1 MTMLGFV
8 KTDGCGGRLSGWLTL
23 ALAGTA
29 LSVSACTLD
38 VTDPDIITPDN
49 LQGGSTL
56 PTGRAAAIGDFAL
69 SYGGSGAD
77 GSSGTEGIIMM
88 SGLLADEWINS
99 ETFPTRIEIDRRA
112 TLATNGT
119 LTGWFR
125 TISRARRSMEFAAG
139 RFRALSDTTANT
151 GLSEMLS
158 LSGYTYLWFA
168 ENWCSGVPFSTAN
181 PDGSLVFGQPLTRA
195 QITDTAIARFTAALT
210 AGNAAVNVSS
220 GTRAIVQNLAR
231 IGLARALVYRGG
243 TGDFATAATTIASV
257 PTTYSYQIGYSE
269 TTTRENNGVFVA
281 NGNAKR
287 YSVADGEGINGLR
300 YRSTGDIR
308 DTTVRLNVGTPSA
321 PNVGFDMVTA
331 QFDQLRFP
339 DRKTSIP
346 LATGAEARLIE
357 AENALQLGDT
367 ANGGVFY
374 QRLDSLR
381 AHPPAYF
388 FLNPAI
394 PPPPPPPA
402 PTAMS
407 MLTTADATT
416 FGGAVNLLFRERA
429 LWMWLSAHRLAD
441 LRRLSRAPY
450 NRLPETVFPTGDYFK
465 GGKYGTDYNFP
476 VPFEE
481 TNNPNFTQCLDRLP

>member
-1 MTMLGFV
+1 MTMLGIA
-8 KTDGCGGRLSGWLTL
+8 KTDGRGGRLSRWL
-23 ALAGTA
+23 ALTVAVAA
-29 LSVSACTLD
+29 LPAMACHLD

-49 LQGGSTL
+49 LSGASTL
-56 PTGRAAAIGDFAL
+56 PTIRAAAIGDFAL

-77 GSSGTEGIIMM
+77 GSSGTEGIVMM
-88 SGLLADEWINS
+88 GGLLGDEFVNS

-112 TLATNGT
+112 TLVTNGT

-139 RFRALSDTTANT
+139 RFRALSDTTTNS

-181 PDGSLVFGQPLTRA
+181 PDGSLVFGQPLTRGEM
-195 QITDTAIARFTAALT
+195 TDTAIARFTAAL
-210 AGNAAVNVSS
+210 AAANALLATVS
-220 GTRAIVQNLAR
+220 TKVTMQTLAR
-231 IGLARALVYRGG
+231 VGLARSLLDRGG
-243 TGDFATAATTIASV
+243 ATDFATAAATVAGV
-257 PTTYSYQIGYSE
+257 PTSFAYLVGYSE
-269 TTTRENNGVFVA
+269 TTTRENNGVFIA

-300 YRSTGDIR
+300 YRTAGDIR
-308 DTTVRLNVGTPSA
+308 DTTIRINGT
-321 PNVGFDMVTA
+321 NTGFDASTP

-346 LATGAEARLIE
+346 LATGTEARLIE

-381 AHPPAYF
+381 AHPPGYWW
-388 FLNPAI
+388 LNPSI
-394 PPPPPPPA
+394 PA
-402 PTAMS
+402 PTAMP
-407 MLTTADATT
+407 MLTTTDATT

-429 LWMWLSAHRLAD
+429 LWMWLSAHRLGD
-441 LRRLSRAPY
+441 MRRLARAPY
-450 NRLPETVFPTGDYFK
+450 SRPGESVFPTGAYFK
-465 GGKYGTDYNFP
+465 GGLYGTDYNFP

>member
-1 MTMLGFV
+1 MTTIGFA
-8 KTDGCGGRLSGWLTL
+8 KTDGRGGRLRRWL
-23 ALAGTA
+23 ALIAAVAA
-29 LSVSACTLD
+29 LPVAACTLD

-49 LQGGSTL
+49 LQGAGAL
-56 PTGRAAAIGDFAL
+56 PTIRAAAIGDFAI
-69 SYGGSGAD
+69 SYSGSGAD
-77 GSSGTEGIIMM
+77 GSSGTEGIVMM

-112 TLATNGT
+112 TLPTNGT

-125 TISRARRSMEFAAG
+125 TISRARRSTEFAAG

-158 LSGYTYLWFA
+158 LSAYTYLWFA
-168 ENWCSGVPFSTAN
+168 ENWCSGVPFSNDN
-181 PDGSLVFGQPLTRA
+181 PDGSLVYGQPLTRA
-195 QITDTAIARFTAALT
+195 QMTDTAIARFTTAL
-210 AGNAAVNVSS
+210 AVANAATGVSA

-231 IGLARALVYRGG
+231 MGLARALVYRGG
-243 TGDFATAATTIASV
+243 AGDFATAAATVASV
-257 PTTYSYQIGYSE
+257 PTTYSYQIGHSE

-287 YSVADGEGINGLR
+287 YSVADSEGVNGLGF
-300 YRSTGDIR
+300 RSANDPRVPSI
-308 DTTVRLNVGTPSA
+308 RLNVGNPPA
-321 PNVGFDMVTA
+321 PNLGFDASTA
-331 QFDQLRFP
+331 QWDQLRFP
-339 DRKTSIP
+339 DRKTSNP

-381 AHPPAYF
+381 AHPPVYYW
-388 FLNPAI
+388 LNPAI
-394 PPPPPPPA
+394 AA
-402 PTAMS
+402 PTS
-407 MLTTADATT
+407 MPPLTTDSATAR
-416 FGGAVNLLFRERA
+416 GGAVNLLFRERA
-429 LWMWLSAHRLAD
+429 LWMWMSAHRLAD

-450 NRLPETVFPTGDYFK
+450 NGLPESVFPTGAYFK
-465 GGKYGTDYNFP
+465 GGTYGTDYNFP

-481 TNNPNFTQCLDRLP
+481 TNNPNFKQCLDRLP

>member
-1 MTMLGFV
+1 MTMLGIA
-8 KTDGCGGRLSGWLTL
+8 KTDGRGGRLSCWL
-23 ALAGTA
+23 ALTVAVAA
-29 LSVSACTLD
+29 LPVMACHLD

-49 LQGGSTL
+49 LQGASTL
-56 PTGRAAAIGDFAL
+56 PTIRAAAFGDFAL

-88 SGLLADEWINS
+88 GGLLGDEFINS

-112 TLATNGT
+112 TLVTNGT

-125 TISRARRSMEFAAG
+125 TISRARRSMEFAAD
-139 RFRALSDTTANT
+139 RFRALSDTTTNT

-168 ENWCSGVPFSTAN
+168 ENWCSGVPFSHAN
-181 PDGSLVFGQPLTRA
+181 PDGSIVFGQPLTR
-195 QITDTAIARFTAALT
+195 QQMTDTAIARFTAAL
-210 AGNAAVNVSS
+210 NAANALAASVGAAKVNF
-220 GTRAIVQNLAR
+220 QNLAR
-231 IGLARALVYRGG
+231 VGLARALLDRGG
-243 TGDFATAATTIASV
+243 AGDFATAAATVGGV
-257 PTTYSYQIGYSE
+257 PTSFAYQVGYSE

-287 YSVADGEGINGLR
+287 YSVADSEGTNGIR
-300 YRSTGDIR
+300 YRSQGDIR
-308 DTTVRLNVGTPSA
+308 DTVVRIGGT
-321 PNVGFDMVTA
+321 NTGFDAVTP
-331 QFDQLRFP
+331 QWDQLRFP

-381 AHPPAYF
+381 AHPPGYF

-394 PPPPPPPA
+394 PA
-402 PTAMS
+402 PTSMP
-407 MLTTADATT
+407 MLTTTDATT

-429 LWMWLSAHRLAD
+429 LWMWLSAHRLGD
-441 LRRLSRAPY
+441 LRRLARLPY
-450 NRLPETVFPTGDYFK
+450 NRPGESVFPTGAYFK
-465 GGKYGTDYNFP
+465 GGSYGTDYNFP